1 MATQSAPKIG
11 GLAPD
16 QQTLCRVIYEAFR
29 DSGEWP
35 TYQYVDRKLDRVYN
49 LDVAKVVASVPAG
62 VLRPDPNRAPIP
74 PQPNDRIALTVEGM
88 YRWGGAWGDLDL
100 LLRAL
105 RWLVER
111 ERNFEPASATVA
123 EELEVTSEEI
133 RRALTVGTS
142 SPAPEDLSRVRVL
155 LSDDQSIYQGMS
167 SSATEW
173 KLVIA
178 PAIRRYRNVYT
189 VEQYIAQKVA
199 AREKLEATSAHL
211 SRRASAETLHVQPC
225 AFLMMPFDPQLD
237 WLRELIALAGQDA
250 GVEVE
255 RADDIFAAGVI
266 IDQVKDRI
274 RQADAVIAVCTGKNA
289 NVFYELG
296 ISEHIH
302 QPILIAERSE
312 DLPFDVHHFRGH
324 FYGGES
330 EFDREDTLRSRV
342 SRALQETLET
352 RPSTTSPHGNT

>member
-1 MATQSAPKIG
+1 MDTQSAPTIG

-16 QQTLCRVIYEAFR
+16 HQTLCRVIYEAFR
-29 DSGEWP
+29 ESGEWP
-35 TYQYVDRKLDRVYN
+35 TYQYVDRKLDRTYS
-49 LDVAKVVASVPAG
+49 LDAAKVIASVPAG
-62 VLRPDPNRAPIP
+62 VLRPDPLRAPIP

-100 LLRAL
+100 LLRVL

-133 RRALTVGTS
+133 RQALTVGNS
-142 SPAPEDLSRVRVL
+142 GPAPDDLSRIRVL
-155 LSDDQSIYQGMS
+155 LSDDQRIYRGMS
-167 SSATEW
+167 SNASEW

-178 PAIRRYRNVYT
+178 PNIRRYRDVYT
-189 VEQYIAQKVA
+189 VEQYIAQRVA
-199 AREKLEATSAHL
+199 AREELEATWPHIPKHGPGETHHAE
-211 SRRASAETLHVQPC
+211 RR

-237 WLRELIALAGQDA
+237 WLREEIALAGQDA
-250 GVEVE
+250 SVQVE

-266 IDQVKDRI
+266 IEQVKDRI
-274 RQADAVIAVCTGKNA
+274 AQADAVIAVCTRKNA

-296 ISEHIH
+296 IAEHIH
-302 QPILIAERSE
+302 QPILIAERPE
-312 DLPFDVHHFRGH
+312 DLPFDVQHFRAH

-330 EFDREDTLRSRV
+330 GSDGRQTLRRRISK
-342 SRALQETLET
+342 ALRETIEP
-352 RPSTTSPHGNT
+352 RGS